1 VYIINYNQIPNT
13 LERALGHRERVNS
26 DLAKALT
33 YPRRHALLTLVAEPF
48 LSGRCRFCRHPAVS
62 WPEGRGAQW
71 SNIIISVRPE
81 RPSSIVAPNQIP
93 LDGAA
98 VDLTI
103 VRPAAAAPPRRL
115 EQVGPI
121 AGRSDRGSARP
132 SRSPR
137 TPDLTIFAF
146 HPPRVGASR
155 CQTKRNSIKRNGDV
169 GQPPPRRRQRVAL
182 PRVRLAR
189 ARGFGAI

>member
-1 VYIINYNQIPNT
+1 MPPVFHDP
-13 LERALGHRERVNS
+13 
-26 DLAKALT
+26 
-33 YPRRHALLTLVAEPF
+33 VAEP
-48 LSGRCRFCRHPAVS
+48 
-62 WPEGRGAQW
+62 RGAGCGRS

-121 AGRSDRGSARP
+121 AGRSDR
-132 SRSPR
+132 RS
-137 TPDLTIFAF
+137 L
-146 HPPRVGASR
+146 
-155 CQTKRNSIKRNGDV
+155 C
-169 GQPPPRRRQRVAL
+169 
-182 PRVRLAR
+182 
-189 ARGFGAI
+189 